1 MQVTELD
8 ITMDVILWKDKLKFP
23 GSNKASLILGS
34 TNKSRDYLLLTDIS
48 YIESNAN

>member
-1 MQVTELD
+1 MQVIELD
-8 ITMDVILWKDKLKFP
+8 VKMDVILWKDKLNFP

-34 TNKSRDYLLLTDIS
+34 TNKLRDYYLSPDMS